1 MGCTTACAGLLSE
14 HPLRS
19 ANRHRGAR
27 AGRARRLG
35 HGMPAWRVRCA
46 WRVRPAAVSGYAS
59 QAVPHTQHSAPTGR
73 RARLRP
79 RRATADRT
87 RAVPID
93 GREGPH
99 EHRPWCAAHLHA
111 PRLPPTPQPAALCPS
126 RASTRLGCLRRDG
139 TDGAHRRGSSSDA
152 SCDHVSVAAHRE
164 TVASSLYQLALGTT
178 VKCTAVLHGTVKVC
192 YSCVTDG

>member
-1 MGCTTACAGLLSE
+1 
-14 HPLRS
+14 
-19 ANRHRGAR
+19 
-27 AGRARRLG
+27 
-35 HGMPAWRVRCA
+35 MPAWRVRCA

-87 RAVPID
+87 RAVPIVW
-93 GREGPH
+93 REGPH
-99 EHRPWCAAHLHA
+99 ERRRGCAAHLHA

-139 TDGAHRRGSSSDA
+139 TDGAHRRGYSSDV
-152 SCDHVSVAAHRE
+152 SCDQKSVAAQRE
-164 TVASSLYQLALGTT
+164 TVASPLYQPGLRSTLQ
-178 VKCTAVLHGTVKVC
+178 GTVR
-192 YSCVTDG
+192 SRRRAHAGLRRHARGDLSRH